1 MASPPTPTHA
11 HDHAHD
17 HALAHGQGHEHGH
30 HHGIGHS
37 HASHVGSG
45 PDAARRL
52 TWALIITLLFLVAE
66 VVGGIL
72 SNSLALLADA
82 GHMFTDAGA
91 LALSLFVAWYAKQP
105 SNSRKTYGYIRLEI
119 LAAFVNGAT
128 LLAIS
133 AWITF
138 EAVLRLR
145 TPEPTQGGMMLAVA
159 VAGLGANLVAG
170 WMLRPRDGDSLN
182 MRGAYLH
189 ILGDLLGSL
198 GTVAAALIIRQTG
211 WTKADPIVSILT
223 TLLIVR
229 SSWALVRESVDILME
244 GAPSHISCDQVRT
257 ALADIPGVEEVHDL
271 HVWTLTSGVVAMSA
285 HAVVPDADRHQSV
298 LVAAHDTVA
307 RFGIHHVTVQLERDP
322 LRDRE
327 LHLHA

>member
-1 MASPPTPTHA
+1 MSDAHA
-11 HDHAHD
+11 HSHVHA
-17 HALAHGQGHEHGH
+17 QGDDHGH
-30 HHGIGHS
+30 GPGHQHGIGHS
-37 HASHVGSG
+37 HHHAGSG
-45 PDAARRL
+45 PDAGRRL
-52 TWALIITLLFLVAE
+52 TWALVITLLFLVAE

-105 SNSRKTYGYIRLEI
+105 SNARKTYGYIRLEI

-133 AWITF
+133 AFITW

-145 TPEPTQGGMMLAVA
+145 TPEPTEGGLMLAVA
-159 VAGLGANLVAG
+159 VAGLVANLVAA
-170 WMLRPRDGDSLN
+170 WILRPRDGDSLN

-189 ILGDLLGSL
+189 ILGDVLGLL
-198 GTVAAALIIRQTG
+198 GTVLAAVIIRETG
-211 WTKADPIVSILT
+211 WTVADPLVSIFT

-244 GAPSHISCDQVRT
+244 GAPSHISCDKVRA
-257 ALADIPGVEEVHDL
+257 ALADIPGVSEVHDL

-285 HAVVPDADRHQSV
+285 HAVVPEAERHQSV
-298 LVAAHDTVA
+298 LMAAHDAVA
-307 RFGIHHVTVQLERDP
+307 QFGIHHVTVQLERDP

-327 LHLHA
+327 QHLHA